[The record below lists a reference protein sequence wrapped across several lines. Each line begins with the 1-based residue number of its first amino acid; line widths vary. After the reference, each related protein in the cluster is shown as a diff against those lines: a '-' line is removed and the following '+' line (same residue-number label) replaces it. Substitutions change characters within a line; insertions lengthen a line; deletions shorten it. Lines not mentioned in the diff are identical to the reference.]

1 VRWLPEA
8 EFAPLTEGRVGEL
21 EERFAPTFKAA
32 QVLLRERI
40 HEEDILY
47 ATLAYAH
54 QLGLRTLADSS
65 DDLVREI
72 LELDEEADT
81 LVSSAE
87 RNVDW
92 GTEVE
97 RASRGHSGMIC
108 EQVVDGVVILRWFPV
123 YGDVRYYDIPD
134 AIIPEV
140 VTIRVRFHSG
150 SLKPTDISASYERI
164 LSAHGLRYGRSSVGS
179 IDFESAEGTLII
191 RTYAAT
197 ETATRIPSKDAAAV
211 FSDRDPEFIH
221 PELMAAFCQA
231 LLGSSR
237 GHGFDRFLNYRK
249 SGESPT
255 STPQRTAKLIRVCVA
270 YFLAK
275 DGGLPEGVT
284 AHQLLNKHVVPLPEG
299 VAPLPEEGVSTTES
313 NALWRATKKA
323 GEKLNAAAWAIQDQ
337 RNTS

>member
-1 VRWLPEA
+1 
-8 EFAPLTEGRVGEL
+8 
-21 EERFAPTFKAA
+21 
-32 QVLLRERI
+32 
-40 HEEDILY
+40 
-47 ATLAYAH
+47 
-54 QLGLRTLADSS
+54 
-65 DDLVREI
+65 
-72 LELDEEADT
+72 
-81 LVSSAE
+81 
-87 RNVDW
+87 VDW

-108 EQVVDGVVILRWFPV
+108 EQVVDGVVILRWFSV

-211 FSDRDPEFIH
+211 FSDRDPEFMH
-221 PELMAAFCQA
+221 PELIAAFCQA
-231 LLGSSR
+231 LLGS
-237 GHGFDRFLNYRK
+237 GQVHGFDRFLNYRK
-249 SGESPT
+249 SGPPPT
-255 STPQRTAKLIRVCVA
+255 NTLQSTAKLIRACVG
-270 YFLAK
+270 YFLTK

-284 AHQLLNKHVVPLPEG
+284 AHKLLNKHVVPLPEG
-299 VAPLPEEGVSTTES
+299 VAQLPEEGVSTTES
-313 NALWRATKKA
+313 NALWRATTKA
-323 GEKLNAAAWAIQDQ
+323 GEKLNAAAWAIYDQ
-337 RNTS
+337 RYTP